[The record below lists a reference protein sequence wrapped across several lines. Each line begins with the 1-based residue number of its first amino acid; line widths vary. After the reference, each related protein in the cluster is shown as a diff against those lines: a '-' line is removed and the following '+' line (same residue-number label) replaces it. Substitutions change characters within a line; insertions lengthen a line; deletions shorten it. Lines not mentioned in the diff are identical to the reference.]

1 MGYLNGCGQTLFVS
15 LQGILS
21 TFLVRIPVSFF
32 MSKIPAV
39 SLFQVGL
46 ATPSATVFA
55 IIITTIY
62 IFIYEKMKKDKE
74 DVDRRIDIKNG

>member
-1 MGYLNGCGQTLFVS
+1 
-15 LQGILS
+15 
-21 TFLVRIPVSFF
+21 
-32 MSKIPAV
+32 MSKIPGV

-74 DVDRRIDIKNG
+74 DVGRRIDIKNG